1 MAERFVV
8 HFPGCYLGYHRV
20 VHLLGGYG
28 TDGVGRAGGSV
39 RHAVGNLAGVVLFPD
54 FQRVESHPEQIVGRF
69 VHGCRPGWLDHRSVF
84 GIYQQVPKPVQKTGR
99 DHRLFD
105 RYLLRDLD
113 GYRRHHADRQGHLPR
128 RLLNL

>member
-39 RHAVGNLAGVVLFPD
+39 RHAVGNLAGVVLFPTFNALRVIPNKLLGVLSMAAVPVGLITVPFLESINK
-54 FQRVESHPEQIVGRF
+54 FQNPFR
-69 VHGCRPGWLDHRSVF
+69 RPVATTVF
-84 GIYQQVPKPVQKTGR
+84 LIGTFYAIWMGIGATMPIDKAISLGV
-99 DHRLFD
+99 F
-105 RYLLRDLD
+105 
-113 GYRRHHADRQGHLPR
+113 
-128 RLLNL
+128 